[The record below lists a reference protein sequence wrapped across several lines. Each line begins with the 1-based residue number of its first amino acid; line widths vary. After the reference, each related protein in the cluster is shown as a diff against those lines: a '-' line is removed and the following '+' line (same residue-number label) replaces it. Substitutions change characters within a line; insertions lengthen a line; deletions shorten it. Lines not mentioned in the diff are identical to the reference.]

1 MVTALSV
8 PAYPDNPTA
17 DETSAIGAFE
27 KEISCSVADSAKSVL
42 GSTKDPKVALKLL
55 EKRFGVM
62 RRELQ
67 SVLMA
72 ELQLTKWDSSGT
84 TYIHC
89 DSMVDLRAELAVGN
103 MGAPHRAS
111 TARGHQPVDKVSI
124 FLQWRLSRSCV
135 TDNNGIKLTRRWT
148 CQTQFALPVT
158 KLNGRQTQCE

>member
-1 MVTALSV
+1 MVTGTLKAPV
-8 PAYPDNPTA
+8 PAYPANPTA
-17 DETSAIGAFE
+17 DETSAIEAFE

-42 GSTKDPKVALKLL
+42 GGTKAPKVALELL
-55 EKRFGVM
+55 EKRFGAM

-72 ELQLTKWDSSGT
+72 ELQLAKWDGSGT

-111 TARGHQPVDKVSI
+111 TARGHQPVDRVSI
-124 FLQWRLSRSCV
+124 FLQWRSLSCV

-158 KLNGRQTQCE
+158 N